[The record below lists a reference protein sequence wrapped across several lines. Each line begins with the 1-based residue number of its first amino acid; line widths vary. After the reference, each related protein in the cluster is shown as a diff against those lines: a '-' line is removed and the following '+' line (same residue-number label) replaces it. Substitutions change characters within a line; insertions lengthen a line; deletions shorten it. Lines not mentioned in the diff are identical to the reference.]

1 MKKIIF
7 ALTLV
12 LFGFASMA
20 QTVPANTTTTK
31 TPDPDKVAARQAV
44 KTDMQTLKAD
54 ALTLKADKKAGNTT
68 AVATDKAKIA
78 ADRAALKTA
87 VKNAKALG
95 IKKPLKPYAKQ
106 IAKRRQALKAK
117 GK

>member
-12 LFGFASMA
+12 VFGFVSMA
-20 QTVPANTTTTK
+20 QTTTTTNTPK
-31 TPDPDKVAARQAV
+31 TPDPAKVAARQAI

-68 AVATDKAKIA
+68 AIAADKAKIA

-87 VKNAKALG
+87 VQNAKALG